1 LPSSK
6 KHKKQGIATCT
17 ICGAFAAWYWTETD
31 SETGRK
37 SNLYKD
43 KMPVIAS
50 LWRTVRYH
58 LGTVSLGSLII
69 AICQFLRVILG
80 YLDEQSK
87 SAQKGNI
94 VLRIIFKCLA
104 CYLTCF
110 EKCVRYITRKAYI
123 VTAIKGSNFCSSGM
137 TVFHLILS
145 HGALIGFVNVIAN
158 FVMIMGKIFITLV
171 CTMLAYWVFT
181 TVPTFM
187 SNGALELQT
196 VVIPSLLAAVLS
208 WMISGGFLSV
218 YDMGIDTIL
227 VSYLFD
233 LKENKA
239 GQYMFSKALAAA
251 AGKKG
256 QTRSQKDGKDAADA
270 EKDASSNETSSKY
283 VTNETA
289 EDEPKKVDPA
299 ELI

>member
-1 LPSSK
+1 
-6 KHKKQGIATCT
+6 
-17 ICGAFAAWYWTETD
+17 
-31 SETGRK
+31 
-37 SNLYKD
+37 
-43 KMPVIAS
+43 MPVIAS

-94 VLRIIFKCLA
+94 VLRIVFKCLG
-104 CYLTCF
+104 CFLMCF

-187 SNGALELQT
+187 PNGELELQT

-208 WMISGGFLSV
+208 WMIAGGFLSV

-239 GQYMFSKALAAA
+239 GQYMFSEALAAA

-256 QTRSQKDGKDAADA
+256 QTRSQKDGEDAEKDA

-283 VTNETA
+283 VTDETA
-289 EDEPKKVDPA
+289 EDGGPKKVDPA